1 MRHCSMLKAEWG
13 MGSIR
18 IGAAI
23 ATALLLSTAPQAHAG
38 DLVPKLSLVG
48 GTGVPGSTVSVMV
61 TLSDDPDSMATSA
74 DVDFTFPDDLVTF
87 SPPVTTNCSI
97 AERLAETHEVAGS
110 LVDPGF
116 LRLSILVKGTPVE
129 FPPLGDGE
137 LASCDFHIEAS
148 APVGTAA
155 LEIDTALLFAGLSE
169 IDVDP
174 VDGAI
179 SISGAISPTP
189 TATGTPV
196 GTATATVTVT
206 GGATATRTNTG
217 GPVGGT
223 ATSTPTTGTPGA
235 SATATLTTSPSGGT
249 ATATATP
256 GTPGATATRSNT
268 GGPVGTSTATRAPT
282 GTPQAEDDGC
292 NVTPSGQ
299 TSFGRYACSAA
310 GASSSDLGPA
320 PALLDRDR
328 PE

>member
-1 MRHCSMLKAEWG
+1 MRHCNMLRAEWG
-13 MGSIR
+13 TGSIR

-23 ATALLLSTAPQAHAG
+23 AAALLLCAAPQAHAG

-61 TLSDDPDSMATSA
+61 TLSDDPDNTATSA
-74 DVDFTFPDDLVTF
+74 DVDFTYPDDLVTF

-97 AERLAETHEVAGS
+97 AERLADTHEVAGT

-174 VDGAI
+174 VNGAI
-179 SISGAISPTP
+179 SISGPISPTP

-196 GTATATVTVT
+196 GTATATVTAT
-206 GGATATRTNTG
+206 GIVTATRTNTPPIG
-217 GPVGGT
+217 G
-223 ATSTPTTGTPGA
+223 TPTTTATTAGT
-235 SATATLTTSPSGGT
+235 SISTATATLTTSPSGGT
-249 ATATATP
+249 ATATVTP
-256 GTPGATATRSNT
+256 GTPGATATRTNT

-299 TSFGRYACSAA
+299 
-310 GASSSDLGPA
+310 SSSAGTLALLLA
-320 PALLDRDR
+320 PAVLIWARR
-328 PE
+328 RRF

>member
-23 ATALLLSTAPQAHAG
+23 ATALLLSAAPQAHAG

-61 TLSDDPDSMATSA
+61 TLSDDPDSTATSA
-74 DVDFTFPDDLVTF
+74 DVDFTFPDELVTF

-97 AERLAETHEVAGS
+97 AERLADTHEVAGT

-137 LASCDFHIEAS
+137 LANCDFHIEAS

-155 LEIDTALLFAGLSE
+155 LEIDAALLFAGLGE

-174 VDGAI
+174 VNGAI
-179 SISGAISPTP
+179 SISGPISPTP

-196 GTATATVTVT
+196 GTATATVTPT
-206 GGATATRTNTG
+206 GGGGTATATRTNTR
-217 GPVGGT
+217 PTGGT
-223 ATSTPTTGTPGA
+223 ATSTPTGGTRVATGTPTDTPPTA
-235 SATATLTTSPSGGT
+235 ATATDTPGTTV
-249 ATATATP
+249 TP
-256 GTPGATATRSNT
+256 GTPGATATRT

-299 TSFGRYACSAA
+299 TSSAGTLA
-310 GASSSDLGPA
+310 LLLA
-320 PALLDRDR
+320 PALLIWARR
-328 PE
+328 RRF